1 MNSMHLKDFKNV
13 NQGKFAILFAT
24 GPSLNEFTP
33 SLIPESLE
41 ELVKVG
47 VNSFIYNDDIDLDYY
62 FCAHDVAKEP
72 IDHPHKAANDSNMLL
87 TVPLFEKIKERCN
100 DMQVFCCSKLDGRY
114 NIEFFTEDESK
125 EMNGIPYELS
135 TATGSDN
142 FSKDM
147 ESPLYNHSIVFPPL
161 QVLLY
166 SGIKKIY
173 LVGCDCGG
181 GNSYLVANVP
191 WRADIYWNWIEF
203 KEFKDKE
210 YPDVEIVSVNPK
222 GLKGV
227 FASEIY
233 K

>member
-1 MNSMHLKDFKNV
+1 MEHLKDFKNV
-13 NQGKFAILFAT
+13 NEGKFAILFAT

-47 VNSFIYNDDIDLDYY
+47 VNSFIYKNDIDLDYY

-72 IDHPHKAANDSNMLL
+72 IDHPHKAVNGSSMLL

-100 DMQVFCCSKLDGRY
+100 DVQVFCCSKLDGRY
-114 NIEFFTEDESK
+114 NIEFFTEDERK

-135 TATGSDN
+135 TAKGSHN

-181 GNSYLVANVP
+181 GNSYLVSNVP
-191 WRADIYWNWIEF
+191 WRDDIYWNWIEF

-233 K
+233 KE

>member
-114 NIEFFTEDESK
+114 NIEFFT
-125 EMNGIPYELS
+125 
-135 TATGSDN
+135 
-142 FSKDM
+142 
-147 ESPLYNHSIVFPPL
+147 
-161 QVLLY
+161 
-166 SGIKKIY
+166 
-173 LVGCDCGG
+173 
-181 GNSYLVANVP
+181 
-191 WRADIYWNWIEF
+191 
-203 KEFKDKE
+203 
-210 YPDVEIVSVNPK
+210 
-222 GLKGV
+222 
-227 FASEIY
+227 
-233 K
+233 